1 VREKRVVTYEHEGVP
16 VKKLLLIGAAAI
28 VAGGIATTPAVA
40 GLAGNSSFSRQI
52 PVQVPSQASPP
63 QLVDEHG
70 SASDDRPT
78 PSASRHLEPGDDRGA
93 SRTSEPGD
101 DRGTSRT
108 SEPGDDRGAGRTSEP
123 GDDRGGATR
132 SQEPG
137 DDSGGHGGE
146 DDSSGGHGSDG

>member
-1 VREKRVVTYEHEGVP
+1 
-16 VKKLLLIGAAAI
+16 VKKILLIAAAAI

-70 SASDDRPT
+70 SASDDRAT

-93 SRTSEPGD
+93 SRST
-101 DRGTSRT
+101 
-108 SEPGDDRGAGRTSEP
+108 EPGDDRGASRSTEP

-132 SQEPG
+132 SPEPG
-137 DDSGGHGGE
+137 DDSGGHGGG